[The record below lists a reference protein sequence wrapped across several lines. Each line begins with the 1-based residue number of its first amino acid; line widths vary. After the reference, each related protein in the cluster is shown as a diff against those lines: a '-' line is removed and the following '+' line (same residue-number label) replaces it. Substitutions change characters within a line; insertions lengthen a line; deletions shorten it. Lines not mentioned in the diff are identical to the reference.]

1 MFSGL
6 ILVLND
12 IPILDRFCMSSGP
25 DGANGE
31 FIFYWKTFLRSELIT
46 NKLSFFLK
54 NKTFSQVQISAIG
67 SHQRLFWGTN
77 CHLFCLAG

>member
-6 ILVLND
+6 ILVLID
-12 IPILDRFCMSSGP
+12 IPILGRFCMSSGP

-46 NKLSFFLK
+46 NKLSFF
-54 NKTFSQVQISAIG
+54 
-67 SHQRLFWGTN
+67 
-77 CHLFCLAG
+77 

>member
-6 ILVLND
+6 ILVLID
-12 IPILDRFCMSSGP
+12 IPILGRFCMSSGP

-31 FIFYWKTFLRSELIT
+31 FIFYCKIILRSELIT
-46 NKLSFFLK
+46 NKLTFSIH
-54 NKTFSQVQISAIG
+54 KTFSQVQISATG